1 MLKIKGKPIQT
12 LEDFCGMCS
21 EAKNV
26 CENFLFGRVLRF
38 MDFCE
43 ISILDENK
51 GAAFADLGSIVDL
64 NKI

>member
-1 MLKIKGKPIQT
+1 M
-12 LEDFCGMCS
+12 
-21 EAKNV
+21 
-26 CENFLFGRVLRF
+26 CENFLFCRVLRRVRF

-43 ISILDENK
+43 MSILDENK